1 MQARRL
7 LITIALL
14 LSALWGGLLG
24 YMHLSGSMSFLD
36 RLEAS
41 LTDLRSTLI
50 GAREAPPITS
60 IVAIDDLTAADNGYP
75 LSRATLARV
84 VSAVSAL
91 KPKVIALDLLLVD
104 PGPEEGDAA
113 LALALQQTPSVIAA
127 AGVFP
132 KDTQTVGHDAND
144 PLAAIPTANQML
156 LPLAR
161 FSDVAAI
168 GVVNVATDESGTPRF
183 IPLISRG
190 GERVD
195 ASFPLRVASLALG
208 INPAFAP
215 GGLALGDR
223 HLPTDNGQRL
233 PITFYGPRGTLPTFS
248 AADALAGKLPAKA
261 IEDRIVVIGATVTG
275 GGDVFPTPFDPVLP
289 GVEVMATAATH
300 LIAGDGIIRD
310 RNVRLLDLLI
320 AVALP
325 LLLISLL
332 AWRRSA
338 IGYAIIACVAFAWAA
353 LNIAAFAHGYW
364 FSAALPIAAAL
375 PPVLLFGAAE
385 IWIDRR
391 QAAHFAA
398 QSDLLQRIEAPGL
411 GEWLARDPNFL
422 AEPVR
427 QDAAVV
433 FIDLSGFTGLSEA
446 IGVTNVRE
454 VLSDFFE
461 MVDGEARSHGGAVT
475 SFMGDGAMILFGLPQ
490 PASDDA
496 TRAAACA
503 VSLCDRMRPWLA
515 AHPALSGRKAGF
527 KVGAHCGP
535 VVASRLGSG
544 NRQQITATG
553 DTVNVASRLM
563 EVAASRG
570 VELALST
577 ALMKAAAA
585 DSAPLRSGRLEGPVQ
600 ARIRGRSEGIDVW
613 LWQGHL
619 L

>member
-1 MQARRL
+1 MQARPL

-14 LSALWGGLLG
+14 LSALWGGFLG
-24 YMHLSGSMSFLD
+24 NMHLSGGISFLD
-36 RLEAS
+36 SLEAS
-41 LTDLRSTLI
+41 LTDLRSKVI
-50 GAREAPPITS
+50 GVREPPPITS
-60 IVAIDDLTAADNGYP
+60 IVAIDDQTAAENGYP
-75 LSRATLARV
+75 LNRATLARV
-84 VSAVSAL
+84 VAAVTSL
-91 KPKVIALDLLLVD
+91 KPKVVALDLLLVD
-104 PGPEEGDAA
+104 PGPEEGDAT
-113 LALALQQTPSVIAA
+113 LAAALQQTSGVIAA

-132 KDTQTVGHDAND
+132 KETQAVGSDAND
-144 PLAAIPTANQML
+144 PLASIPTAGKML
-156 LPLAR
+156 LPLRR

-190 GERVD
+190 SERVD

-208 INPAFAP
+208 INPAFSP

-233 PITFYGPRGTLPTFS
+233 PITFYGPRGTIPTFS
-248 AADALAGKLPAKA
+248 ATEALAGKLPAKA
-261 IEDRIVVIGATVTG
+261 IEDRIVVIGSTVTG

-300 LIAGDGIIRD
+300 LIAGDSIIRD
-310 RNVRLLDLLI
+310 RNVRLLDSLV

-338 IGYAIIACVAFAWAA
+338 IGYTIMACVALAWAA

-375 PPVLLFGAAE
+375 PSVLLFGAAE

-391 QAAHFAA
+391 RAAHFAA

-411 GEWLARDPNFL
+411 SEWLARDPNFL
-422 AEPVR
+422 AKPVR
-427 QDAAVV
+427 QNAAVIFV
-433 FIDLSGFTGLSEA
+433 DLSGFTGLSEA
-446 IGVTNVRE
+446 IGATNVRD

-461 MVDGEARSHGGAVT
+461 IIDEEARSHGGAVT
-475 SFMGDGAMILFGLPQ
+475 SFMGDGAMLLFGLPR
-490 PASDDA
+490 PADDDA
-496 TRAAACA
+496 ARAAACA
-503 VSLCDRMRPWLA
+503 VCLCERMRPWLA
-515 AHPALSGRKAGF
+515 THPAASARKIGF
-527 KVGAHCGP
+527 KVGVHGGP

-544 NRQQITATG
+544 DRQQITVTG

-563 EVAASRG
+563 EVAAEQG
-570 VELALST
+570 FELALSA
-577 ALMKAAAA
+577 ALMKKAGP
-585 DSAPLRSGRLEGPVQ
+585 DSAPLHSGQLEGPAR
-600 ARIRGRSEGIDVW
+600 ARIRGRNKGIDVW
-613 LWQGHL
+613 LWRGHPL
-619 L
+619 

>member
-1 MQARRL
+1 MPARRL

-24 YMHLSGSMSFLD
+24 YMHLSGSFSFLD

-41 LTDLRSTLI
+41 LTDLRSTVL
-50 GAREAPPITS
+50 GAKEPPPITS
-60 IVAIDDLTAADNGYP
+60 IVAIDDQTAADNGYP
-75 LSRATLARV
+75 INRATLARLV
-84 VSAVSAL
+84 GAVGAL

-132 KDTQTVGHDAND
+132 KDKQVVGHDAND
-144 PLAAIPTANQML
+144 PLAAIPTASRMV
-156 LPLAR
+156 LPLPR
-161 FSDVAAI
+161 FSDVAAV

-195 ASFPLRVASLALG
+195 AAFPLRVASLALG
-208 INPAFAP
+208 INPAFSP
-215 GGLALGDR
+215 SGLALGDR

-233 PITFYGPRGTLPTFS
+233 PITFYGPRGTIPTFS
-248 AADALAGKLPAKA
+248 AADALAGQLPAKA
-261 IEDRIVVIGATVTG
+261 IEGKIVVIGSTVTG

-289 GVEVMATAATH
+289 GAEVMATAATH
-300 LIAGDGIIRD
+300 LIAGDSIIRD
-310 RNVRLLDLLI
+310 RNVRLLDSLI
-320 AVALP
+320 GVVLP

-338 IGYAIIACVAFAWAA
+338 IGYTIIASVALAWAG
-353 LNIAAFAHGYW
+353 LNLAAFAYGYW

-422 AEPVR
+422 AKPIR
-427 QDAAVV
+427 QDAAVI

-446 IGVTNVRE
+446 IGATNVRE
-454 VLSDFFE
+454 VLSGFFE
-461 MVDGEARSHGGAVT
+461 LVDEEARAHGGAIT

-490 PASDDA
+490 PADDDA
-496 TRAAACA
+496 ARAAACA
-503 VSLCDRMRPWLA
+503 IRLCERMRPWLST
-515 AHPALSGRKAGF
+515 HPALSGRKAGF
-527 KVGAHCGP
+527 KVGVHCGP
-535 VVASRLGSG
+535 IVASRLGSG

-563 EVAASRG
+563 EVAAARG
-570 VELALST
+570 VELALSA
-577 ALMKAAAA
+577 ALMKAAGA
-585 DSAPLRSGRLEGPVQ
+585 DSVSLRSGRLEGPAQ

-613 LWQGHL
+613 LWRGHPL
-619 L
+619 

>member
-1 MQARRL
+1 MQAKRL
-7 LITIALL
+7 LITISLL
-14 LSALWGGLLG
+14 LSALWGGVLG
-24 YMHLSGSMSFLD
+24 YMHLSGSVGFLD
-36 RLEAS
+36 RLESS
-41 LTDLRSTLI
+41 LTDLRSTVI
-50 GAREAPPITS
+50 GAREPPPVTT
-60 IVAIDDLTAADNGYP
+60 IVAIDDQTAAGNGYP
-75 LSRATLARV
+75 LNRATLARV
-84 VSAVSAL
+84 VAAVSAM

-113 LALALQQTPSVIAA
+113 LVAALQHTPSVIAA

-132 KDTQTVGHDAND
+132 TDTQVVEHDAND
-144 PLAAIPTANQML
+144 PLADIPTASQML
-156 LPLAR
+156 LPQAR

-168 GVVNVATDESGTPRF
+168 GVVNVATDETGTPRF

-190 GERVD
+190 AGRVD
-195 ASFPLRVASLALG
+195 PAFPLRVASLALG
-208 INPAFAP
+208 INPAFSP

-223 HLPTDNGQRL
+223 HLPTDSGQRL
-233 PITFYGPRGTLPTFS
+233 PITFYGPRGSIPTFS
-248 AADALAGKLPAKA
+248 AADALTGKLSAKA
-261 IEDRIVVIGATVTG
+261 VEDRIVVIGSTVTG

-300 LIAGDGIIRD
+300 LIAGDSLVRD
-310 RNVRLLDLLI
+310 RNVRLLDSLV

-325 LLLISLL
+325 LVLISLL

-338 IGYAIIACVAFAWAA
+338 IGYAVIASVALAWAA

-364 FSAALPIAAAL
+364 FSAALPIAATL

-391 QAAHFAA
+391 QAAQFAA

-411 GEWLARDPNFL
+411 GEWLARDANFL

-446 IGVTNVRE
+446 IGATNVRE
-454 VLSDFFE
+454 ILSEFFE
-461 MVDGEARSHGGAVT
+461 LIEEEARSHGGAIT
-475 SFMGDGAMILFGLPQ
+475 SFMGDGAMILFGLPK
-490 PASDDA
+490 PSEDDA
-496 TRAAACA
+496 ARASACA
-503 VSLCDRMRPWLA
+503 VRLCDRMRLWLA
-515 AHPALSGRKAGF
+515 AHPALSASKIGF

-535 VVASRLGSG
+535 VVASRLGTG

-563 EVAASRG
+563 EVAAKRD
-570 VELALST
+570 VELALSA
-577 ALMKAAAA
+577 ALMSAAGA
-585 DSAPLRSGRLEGPVQ
+585 DSAPLRSGRLEGPTQ
-600 ARIRGRSEGIDVW
+600 TQLRGRSEGIDVW
-613 LWQGHL
+613 LWRGYAL
-619 L
+619 

>member
-1 MQARRL
+1 MQGRRL

-14 LSALWGGLLG
+14 LAALWGGLLG

-41 LTDLRSTLI
+41 LTDLRSTVV
-50 GAREAPPITS
+50 GARVPPPITS
-60 IVAIDDLTAADNGYP
+60 IVAIDDQTAADNGYP
-75 LSRATLARV
+75 LNRATLARV

-104 PGPEEGDAA
+104 PGSDEGDAA

-132 KDTQTVGHDAND
+132 KELQVVGIDAND
-144 PLAAIPTANQML
+144 PLAAIPTASKML
-156 LPLAR
+156 LPLGR

-183 IPLISRG
+183 IPLISRS

-208 INPAFAP
+208 INPAFSP

-233 PITFYGPRGTLPTFS
+233 PVTFYGPRGTIPTFS

-261 IEDRIVVIGATVTG
+261 IEDRIVVIGSTVTG

-300 LIAGDGIIRD
+300 LIAGDSIVRD
-310 RNVRLLDLLI
+310 RNVRLLDSLI

-338 IGYAIIACVAFAWAA
+338 IGYAIIASAALAWAA
-353 LNIAAFAHGYW
+353 LNVAAFAHGYW

-398 QSDLLQRIEAPGL
+398 QSDLLQRIEAPGM

-422 AEPVR
+422 AKPIR
-427 QDAAVV
+427 QDAAVI

-446 IGVTNVRE
+446 IGATNVRE

-461 MVDGEARSHGGAVT
+461 LVDEEARSHGGAVT

-490 PASDDA
+490 PADDDA

-503 VSLCDRMRPWLA
+503 VSLCKRMRPWLI
-515 AHPALSGRKAGF
+515 AHSALSDRKIGF

-544 NRQQITATG
+544 NRQQITVTG

-563 EVAASRG
+563 EVAAERRF
-570 VELALST
+570 ELALSA
-577 ALMKAAAA
+577 ALMAAAGPE
-585 DSAPLRSGRLEGPVQ
+585 SAPLRSGQLEGPAQ
-600 ARIRGRSEGIDVW
+600 ARIRGRNEGIDVW
-613 LWQGHL
+613 LWQGHPL
-619 L
+619 

>member
-310 RNVRLLDLLI
+310 RNVRLLDSLI

>member
-1 MQARRL
+1 MQAKRL
-7 LITIALL
+7 LITISLL
-14 LSALWGGLLG
+14 LSTLWGGLLG
-24 YMHLSGSMSFLD
+24 YMHLSGGISFLD
-36 RLEAS
+36 SLEAS
-41 LTDLRSTLI
+41 LTDLRSTVI
-50 GAREAPPITS
+50 GAKVPPPIAS
-60 IVAIDDLTAADNGYP
+60 IVAIDDQTAADNGYP
-75 LSRATLARV
+75 LNRATLARV
-84 VSAVSAL
+84 VAAVNAL
-91 KPKVIALDLLLVD
+91 KPKVVALDLLLVD

-113 LALALQQTPSVIAA
+113 LALALQQTPSVVAA

-132 KDTQTVGHDAND
+132 KETQAVGTDADD
-144 PLAAIPTANQML
+144 PLALIPTASKML
-156 LPLAR
+156 LPLSR

-208 INPAFAP
+208 INPAFSP

-233 PITFYGPRGTLPTFS
+233 PITFYGPRGTIPTFS
-248 AADALAGKLPAKA
+248 AADALAGKLPIKA
-261 IEDRIVVIGATVTG
+261 IEDRIVVIGSTVTA

-300 LIAGDGIIRD
+300 LIAGDSIIRD
-310 RNVRLLDLLI
+310 RNVRLLDSLI

-325 LLLISLL
+325 MLLISLL

-391 QAAHFAA
+391 RATHFAA
-398 QSDLLQRIEAPGL
+398 QSALLQRIEAPGL

-422 AEPVR
+422 SQPVR
-427 QDAAVV
+427 QNAAVI

-446 IGVTNVRE
+446 IGATNVRE
-454 VLSDFFE
+454 VLSEFFE
-461 MVDGEARSHGGAVT
+461 IVDEEAHSHGGAVT
-475 SFMGDGAMILFGLPQ
+475 SFMGDGAMLLFGLPH
-490 PASDDA
+490 PADDDA
-496 TRAAACA
+496 ARAAACA
-503 VSLCDRMRPWLA
+503 VRLCERMRPWLA
-515 AHPALSGRKAGF
+515 AHPAASGRKIGF
-527 KVGAHCGP
+527 KVGVHAGP

-544 NRQQITATG
+544 DRQQITVTG

-563 EVAASRG
+563 EVAAEQG
-570 VELALST
+570 FELALSA
-577 ALMKAAAA
+577 ALMKRAGP
-585 DSAPLRSGRLEGPVQ
+585 DSAPLRSGRLEGPAR
-600 ARIRGRSEGIDVW
+600 ARIRGRNKGIDVW
-613 LWQGHL
+613 LWRGHPL
-619 L
+619 

>member
-14 LSALWGGLLG
+14 LSAFWGGLLG
-24 YMHLSGSMSFLD
+24 YMHLSGSISFLD
-36 RLEAS
+36 RLEAT
-41 LTDLRSTLI
+41 LTDLRSTVI
-50 GAREAPPITS
+50 GAREPPPITS

-75 LSRATLARV
+75 LNRATLARV

-132 KDTQTVGHDAND
+132 KDTQVVGHDAND

-208 INPAFAP
+208 INPAFSP

-261 IEDRIVVIGATVTG
+261 IEDKIVVIGATVTG

-310 RNVRLLDLLI
+310 RNVRLLDSLI

-338 IGYAIIACVAFAWAA
+338 IGYAIIACVAVAWAA

-427 QDAAVV
+427 QDASVV

-461 MVDGEARSHGGAVT
+461 MVDGEARAHGGAVT

-577 ALMKAAAA
+577 ALMKAAAT
-585 DSAPLRSGRLEGPVQ
+585 DTAPLRSGRLEGPVQ
-600 ARIRGRSEGIDVW
+600 ARIRGRNEGIDVW
-613 LWQGHL
+613 LWQGHPL
-619 L
+619 

>member
-1 MQARRL
+1 MQGRRL

-14 LSALWGGLLG
+14 LAALWGGLLG

-41 LTDLRSTLI
+41 LTDLRSTVV
-50 GAREAPPITS
+50 GARVPPPITS
-60 IVAIDDLTAADNGYP
+60 IVAIDDQTAADNGYP
-75 LSRATLARV
+75 LNRAALARV

-104 PGPEEGDAA
+104 PGPDEGDAA

-132 KDTQTVGHDAND
+132 KEVQVVGIDAND
-144 PLAAIPTANQML
+144 PLAAIPTASKML
-156 LPLAR
+156 LPLGR

-208 INPAFAP
+208 INPAFSP

-233 PITFYGPRGTLPTFS
+233 PVTFYGPRGTIPTFS

-261 IEDRIVVIGATVTG
+261 IEDRIVVIGSTVTG

-300 LIAGDGIIRD
+300 LIAGDSIVRD
-310 RNVRLLDLLI
+310 RNVRLLDSLI

-338 IGYAIIACVAFAWAA
+338 IGYAIIASAALAWAA
-353 LNIAAFAHGYW
+353 LNVAAFAHGYW

-398 QSDLLQRIEAPGL
+398 QSDLLQRIEAPGM
-411 GEWLARDPNFL
+411 GAWLARDPNFL
-422 AEPVR
+422 AKPIR
-427 QDAAVV
+427 QDAAVI

-446 IGVTNVRE
+446 IGATNVRE

-461 MVDGEARSHGGAVT
+461 LVDEEARSHGGAVT
-475 SFMGDGAMILFGLPQ
+475 SFTGDGAMILFGLPQ
-490 PASDDA
+490 PADDDA
-496 TRAAACA
+496 RRAAACA
-503 VSLCDRMRPWLA
+503 VSLCERMRPWLI
-515 AHPALSGRKAGF
+515 AHSALSGQKIGF

-563 EVAASRG
+563 EVAAERG
-570 VELALST
+570 FKLALSA
-577 ALMKAAAA
+577 ALMAAAGPE
-585 DSAPLRSGRLEGPVQ
+585 SAPLRSGQLEGPAQ
-600 ARIRGRSEGIDVW
+600 ARIRGRNEGIDVW
-613 LWQGHL
+613 LWQGHPL
-619 L
+619 